1 MFHDVVSGSD
11 VRAASAS
18 AVAVRRMVC
27 YVQYFNFF
35 QWMSS
40 NAVFLCELAREC
52 VFYGVMGVHLIQN
65 TILNV
70 SD

>member
-40 NAVFLCELAREC
+40 NASVLCGGWPGVCLWG
-52 VFYGVMGVHLIQN
+52 VSFYLK
-65 TILNV
+65 TPPY
-70 SD
+70 

>member
-27 YVQYFNFF
+27 YVQYLNFF

-40 NAVFLCELAREC
+40 NAVFSVELARE
-52 VFYGVMGVHLIQN
+52 VFMGGVSFYLQ
-65 TILNV
+65 TPY
-70 SD
+70 

>member
-27 YVQYFNFF
+27 YVQYLNFL
-35 QWMSS
+35 QTS
-40 NAVFLCELAREC
+40 NAVSLSLGS
-52 VFYGVMGVHLIQN
+52 VYGSWVLW
-65 TILNV
+65 V
-70 SD
+70 STWNRGHRGIAAWGT